1 MENDKLY
8 TCCFFGH
15 RKIKITNT
23 LIGRLNK
30 VIEKL
35 IARKRV
41 NTFLFGSKSEFNTL
55 CLKIVTDFKEKYP
68 YIKRV
73 YVRAEYPYINN
84 EYEEYL
90 LEGYDDTYYPE
101 RIINAGKAAYIERN
115 CEMIDKSAWCV
126 VYYDKDYTPVG
137 RKKSRLGHQSNS
149 GTKIAYNYAE
159 KRCKNI
165 INVNNKF

>member
-1 MENDKLY
+1 MENNKLY
-8 TCCFFGH
+8 ACCFFGH

-90 LEGYDDTYYPE
+90 LESYDDTYYP
-101 RIINAGKAAYIERN
+101 GK
-115 CEMIDKSAWCV
+115 
-126 VYYDKDYTPVG
+126 
-137 RKKSRLGHQSNS
+137 
-149 GTKIAYNYAE
+149 
-159 KRCKNI
+159 
-165 INVNNKF
+165 NNKCG

>member
-35 IARKRV
+35 IAGKRV
-41 NTFLFGSKSEFNTL
+41 NTFLFGSKSEFDTL
-55 CLKIVTDFKEKYP
+55 CLKIVTDFKE
-68 YIKRV
+68 
-73 YVRAEYPYINN
+73 EYPYINN

-90 LEGYDDTYYPE
+90 LESYDDTYYPE

-137 RKKSRLGHQSNS
+137 RKKSKLGHQPNS

-165 INVNNKF
+165 INVNSKF